1 MAFGGEAFGG
11 EPLLQLLV
19 ETQAALFV
27 PLGGEEEME
36 EDEEVEEDEE
46 DVEVPLFLQE
56 SLGDEEAESW
66 ITGGPFF
73 TRQDGVVHG
82 SVVGAMVVLLVYH

>member
-19 ETQAALFV
+19 EAQAALFV

-36 EDEEVEEDEE
+36 EVEEDED

-56 SLGDEEAESW
+56 GVGDERAASW
-66 ITGGPFF
+66 RTGGPFF
-73 TRQDGVVHG
+73 TRQGGVVHG
-82 SVVGAMVVLLVYH
+82 SVVGAMVVLLMYH